1 MQTLLD
7 GEGLNTPN
15 RVSVLDGGH
24 ALVGRTV
31 AMLSKTHILR
41 CSRHLQ
47 VLCTIYPTPPD
58 PVAAA
63 RTHRLSQLSLCP
75 SDPPTPGRTHVHL
88 CSSMFFFVLAQE
100 EMVRKSAPR
109 EDQELFKQLVVL
121 PPGHKNT
128 AENLYK

>member
-1 MQTLLD
+1 M
-7 GEGLNTPN
+7 
-15 RVSVLDGGH
+15 
-24 ALVGRTV
+24 GRTA
-31 AMLSKTHILR
+31 AMLAKTHILR

-58 PVAAA
+58 PVGAA
-63 RTHRLSQLSLCP
+63 RTNRLSQLSLCP

-109 EDQELFKQLVVL
+109 EDQQLFEQLVVI
-121 PPGHKNT
+121 PPGHKEL
-128 AENLYK
+128 AEKLYK